1 MARRS
6 KVNMDL
12 GLIYMVSGT
21 RDNPPPSYPGRA
33 NFSPVSLASST
44 NRSHEDHQLVKRRR
58 DNSAGGGGARCL
70 TLAVRV
76 TLACGTTFSHMNTL
90 ARLPGTI
97 FSCRV
102 SRNVWCWFKWDWFSK
117 MYFEEIIF
125 KQTEATVI
133 TSTNKF

>member
-1 MARRS
+1 MKLLLREDAEVARRS

-58 DNSAGGGGARCL
+58 DNSAGGGGER
-70 TLAVRV
+70 
-76 TLACGTTFSHMNTL
+76 G
-90 ARLPGTI
+90 
-97 FSCRV
+97 V
-102 SRNVWCWFKWDWFSK
+102 SPW
-117 MYFEEIIF
+117 
-125 KQTEATVI
+125 QLG
-133 TSTNKF
+133 